1 MPVPDAAD
9 AADAAQARGYR
20 GRMPDETTLLILGGS
35 GDLSSRLLLPAL
47 GQLLAR
53 EPWRRV
59 HLRGAGMDDWD
70 DERWREVVTKAFATV
85 GADSGSEVIVSTS
98 YQQADITN
106 PDDLRRLIADI
117 PGRLALYFAVPP
129 AIAAR
134 ACEALAGIPLPE
146 GTVLA
151 LEKPFGV
158 DEASARELN
167 ATLLGLVPENQV
179 YRVDHFLGRSTVL
192 NLLGVRFANRVLE
205 AVWSAEDIESVV
217 IRYDEMLALEGRAG
231 YYDRAGA
238 LVDMIQSHLLQVLA
252 FVAMEPP
259 ASLDE
264 VDLRAATSAALR
276 ATALWQDDPVRS
288 SRRAVYTAG
297 TVAGEDVPSYVEEDG
312 VDPSRHTETLAEL
325 TCEVRTARWKGV
337 PFTLRSGKALTARD
351 AEIVVRFRPVR
362 HVPAGF
368 AGEAPGSVLRF
379 TLGPDRMSLE
389 LNMNGADDPFQL
401 EKAVMT
407 AELGEGALKAYG
419 EVLSG
424 VLDGDA
430 TLSVRAD
437 AAEEC
442 WRIVQPALDAWRSG
456 SVPLDEY
463 PAGSTGPAS
472 WPALDDDGP
481 VAAEGAEPAG
491 SQAASA

>member
-1 MPVPDAAD
+1 MPV
-9 AADAAQARGYR
+9 
-20 GRMPDETTLLILGGS
+20 ETTLLILGAS
-35 GDLSSRLLLPAL
+35 GDLASRLLLPAL
-47 GQLLAR
+47 GQLLQR

-59 HLRGAGMDDWD
+59 HLRGAGMEDWD
-70 DERWREVVTKAFATV
+70 DARWREVVANAFASV
-85 GADSGSEVIVSTS
+85 GADSKSEVIVSTS
-98 YQQADITN
+98 YRQADITDA
-106 PDDLRRLIADI
+106 DDLRALVAGT

-129 AIAAR
+129 AIAVR
-134 ACEALAGIPLPE
+134 ACEALADIPLPA

-158 DEASARELN
+158 DEAGARALN
-167 ATLLGLVPENQV
+167 ATLLRLVPENQV

-192 NLLGVRFANRVLE
+192 NLLGVRLANRMLE

-238 LVDMIQSHLLQVLA
+238 LVDMIQSHLLQILA
-252 FVAMEPP
+252 ILAMEPP

-276 ATALWQDDPVRS
+276 ATALWEDDPLRS

-297 TVAGEDVPSYVEEDG
+297 SVGGKAVPSYVDEAG
-312 VDPSRHTETLAEL
+312 VDASRHTETLAEL
-325 TCEVRTARWKGV
+325 TCEVRTARWQGV
-337 PFTLRSGKALTARD
+337 PFTLRSGKALPARD
-351 AEIVVRFRPVR
+351 AEVVVRFRPVR
-362 HVPAGF
+362 HVPVGF
-368 AGEAPGSVLRF
+368 TGEAPGSVLRF
-379 TLGPDRMSLE
+379 TLGPDRVSLE

-401 EKAVMT
+401 EREILT
-407 AELGEGALKAYG
+407 AELGEGALRAYG

-430 TLSVRAD
+430 TLSVRGD

-456 SVPLDEY
+456 AVPLDEY
-463 PAGSTGPAS
+463 PAGSTGPAA
-472 WPALDDDGP
+472 WAPLDEETP
-481 VAAEGAEPAG
+481 
-491 SQAASA
+491 QAASA

>member
-1 MPVPDAAD
+1 MAGGRD
-9 AADAAQARGYR
+9 YR
-20 GRMPDETTLLILGGS
+20 GRMPAETTLLILGAS
-35 GDLSSRLLLPAL
+35 GDLTSRLLLPAL

-59 HLRGAGMDDWD
+59 NLRGAGMDDWD
-70 DERWREVVTKAFATV
+70 DARWRDVVAEAFATV
-85 GADSGSEVIVSTS
+85 HADIDGEVVVSTS
-98 YQQADITN
+98 YQQADITK
-106 PDDLRRLIADI
+106 PDDLRALIAEN

-134 ACEALAGIPLPE
+134 ACEALQGITLPE

-158 DEASARELN
+158 DEASARALN
-167 ATLLGLVPENQV
+167 ATLLNLVPENQV
-179 YRVDHFLGRSTVL
+179 FRVDHFLGRSTVL

-205 AVWSAEDIESVV
+205 AVWSAENIESVL

-252 FVAMEPP
+252 FIAMEPP

-264 VDLRAATSAALR
+264 VDLRAATAAALR
-276 ATALWQDDPVRS
+276 ATAVWEDDPVRS

-297 TVAGEDVPSYVEEDG
+297 TVDGKDVPSYVDEAG

-337 PFTLRSGKALTARD
+337 PFTLRSGKALPARD

-442 WRIVQPALDAWRSG
+442 WRIVQPALDAWRSAA
-456 SVPLDEY
+456 VPLDEY
-463 PAGSTGPAS
+463 AAGSTGPAS
-472 WPALDDDGP
+472 WAALDDDDP
-481 VAAEGAEPAG
+481 ASASRVEG
-491 SQAASA
+491 QAASA